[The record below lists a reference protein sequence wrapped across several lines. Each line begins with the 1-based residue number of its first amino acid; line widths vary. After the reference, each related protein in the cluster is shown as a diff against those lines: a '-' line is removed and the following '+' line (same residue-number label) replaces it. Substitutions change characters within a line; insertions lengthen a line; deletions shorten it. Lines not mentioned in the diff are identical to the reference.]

1 MNPLEVELKLAIAAG
16 SIPALRAFLAAA
28 PASRAGS
35 ATLHN
40 TYFDTPGLHLL
51 HRRVGMRVRK
61 HGRRLLQTVKCTGVV
76 TAGLSSRNE
85 WEQPFRGAFDFSA
98 IGEPAIRRLLERRGE
113 SLVPVFTTHFRRE
126 TWIARPE
133 AGCEIE
139 VAIDRGEIVAGE
151 RSEPITEIE
160 LELREGSPACLL
172 AFACRLAEAVAVL
185 PDDRSKA
192 ERGYAL
198 FEQRTLTQ
206 PRRALAVALDASA
219 KPRDAFCRIAWECL
233 DQIAANMRGAS
244 EADDPEFAH
253 QLRVGVRRLRS
264 AVRLFGPLLP
274 PQAVDSLRAGSHALA
289 RLPAATR
296 EWDVLLHD
304 IVEPAAA
311 QAPAH
316 AGIAALAASVE
327 VRRDA
332 ARAALQEALRGTA
345 PGATLVGLMARVAA
359 LAEPADT
366 VEPDAAQVQLAP
378 FAAMR
383 IARFGRRVA
392 RRASEARDS
401 DPAHLHALRLAIKR
415 LRYALEFVGDLVRN
429 RHGVPMRR
437 LVALQGSLGLLNDLH
452 AAAPLVESLA
462 HDEPQL
468 VPAIALVG
476 GHHLAAWHA
485 LCDGRLL
492 RGTDWKRLG
501 RGWRAR
507 P

>member
-1 MNPLEVELKLAIAAG
+1 LNPLEVELKLAIAAG

-28 PASRAGS
+28 SARRGGA

-51 HRRVGMRVRK
+51 RRRVGLRVRK

-85 WEQPFRGAFDFSA
+85 WEQPHRGDFDFAA
-98 IGEPAIRRLLERRGE
+98 IGDAAIRRLLERRRDR
-113 SLVPVFTTHFRRE
+113 LVPVFTTHFRRE
-126 TWIARPE
+126 IWIAQPA

-139 VAIDRGEIVAGE
+139 VAIDRGEIVAGDRKE
-151 RSEPITEIE
+151 SITEIE
-160 LELREGSPACLL
+160 LELRNGSPACLL
-172 AFACRLAEAVAVL
+172 AFARRLADAVAVL

-198 FEQRTLTQ
+198 FEQRTLTL
-206 PRRALAVALDASA
+206 PRRALPVALDAA
-219 KPRDAFCRIAWECL
+219 AAPGDAFSRIAWECL

-264 AVRLFGPLLP
+264 ALRLFGPLLP
-274 PQAVDSLRAGSHALA
+274 PPSVESLRAGSHALA
-289 RLPAATR
+289 QLPAATR

-316 AGIAALAASVE
+316 AGIAALAACVRA
-327 VRRDA
+327 RRDA
-332 ARAALQEALRGTA
+332 ARAALQAALRGTA
-345 PGATLVGLMARVAA
+345 PGATLLVLMADVAA
-359 LAEPADT
+359 LAETP
-366 VEPDAAQVQLAP
+366 PDAAQPQLAQ
-378 FAAMR
+378 FAATR

-392 RRASEARDS
+392 RRACDARDS
-401 DPAHLHALRLAIKR
+401 DPGNLHALRLAIKR
-415 LRYALEFVGDLVRN
+415 LRYSLEFVGALVRN
-429 RHGVPMRR
+429 RHAVPMRQ
-437 LVALQGSLGLLNDLH
+437 LVSLQGSLGLLNDLH
-452 AAAPLVESLA
+452 AAAPLVESVA
-462 HDEPQL
+462 HDEPHL
-468 VPAIALVG
+468 LPAIALVG

-485 LCDGRLL
+485 LGDGRLL